1 MQLLEMKKM
10 SVNERRTVL
19 LNILSFFDKY
29 CRQNGFHYSLACG
42 TLLGA
47 VRHKGFIPWDD
58 DIDVY
63 MLRSDYDKFKAS
75 YDAEQYTLQSYD
87 KTGFPIPYSKLS
99 DERTVNVEGNGL
111 DSFDDIGISIDIFPI
126 DGVSE
131 NLEEF
136 QEQYL
141 IKTELYVKCSAIMY
155 NYSWKNV
162 RSNLRKFYYKHVLHQ
177 NALDVCSQIEANAIN
192 TKYSDSSLVFEM
204 IQGLRYKKPFKKEW
218 FSDYTTLSFEG
229 HQFSVIKGYD
239 DYLKSCYGN
248 YMELPP
254 VDKRVSHQSVAY
266 FKKKD

>member
-162 RSNLRKFYYKHVLHQ
+162 RSNLRKFYYKYILHQ
-177 NALDVCSQIEANAIN
+177 NALDLCSQIEVNAIN
-192 TKYSDSSLVFEM
+192 LKYRDSSMVFEM

-218 FSDYTTLSFEG
+218 FSDYTTLPFEG